1 MKLPY
6 NNSKF
11 FPYLEK
17 KPNLV
22 TSSLRRRATPK

>member
-6 NNSKF
+6 KNSKF

-17 KPNLV
+17 QPNLV
-22 TSSLRRRATPK
+22 PSSLRRRAPPK